1 MHQPRVLGRNVNI
14 EGTGAINMGHLFLFF
29 IEINRLGVFDAK
41 KLIVA

>member
-1 MHQPRVLGRNVNI
+1 MHQPRLLGRNLNI
-14 EGTGAINMGHLFLFF
+14 EGTVARNMGHIFLFF